1 MEDKIEEVL
10 KQYPVRVKTKRRMRG
25 AILLETEEGIRMIR
39 SYAGSRSRLYFEEQV
54 KQCLCDRGY
63 SLVDTVVENL
73 DGELLTRDGA
83 GGRWIMKQW
92 YLGRECDI
100 RDSREVRQAS
110 AHLAK
115 LHEKMLLSEEQ
126 LSGLGSCEKEA
137 GEGTENKEMHL
148 VTVSEEEDEERGAL
162 ARTQGS
168 DLFERHNREL
178 KRIHSYIRKKRRK
191 NEMEICLLNSFHHFY
206 EQGCEAQR
214 MCEENG
220 DFEHLL
226 RKAKEYREVVHGSYN
241 YHNIIFQGRQIVTTN
256 FERAEIG
263 IQILDLYDFIR
274 KVMEKNGWKQEL
286 GLRMVDAYQ
295 QIRRMDLREKR
306 LLYTML
312 LYPEKYW
319 KQCNFY
325 YNGKKSWMSAKNYE
339 KLQRIQAQEAE
350 RIKFLDAIKRLLF

>member
-10 KQYPVRVKTKRRMRG
+10 KQYPVRVKTRKRMRG
-25 AILLETEEGIRMIR
+25 AILLETEEGIRIIR
-39 SYAGSRSRLYFEEQV
+39 SYAGSRSRLHFEEQV

-92 YLGRECDI
+92 YLGRECDM
-100 RDSREVRQAS
+100 RDSREIRQAS

-115 LHEKMLLSEEQ
+115 LHEKMLLSGEQ
-126 LSGLGSCEKEA
+126 LSELGVCE
-137 GEGTENKEMHL
+137 T
-148 VTVSEEEDEERGAL
+148 EEDSEGAENLSAL
-162 ARTQGS
+162 AANRAEIVENCQGKEN

-206 EQGCEAQR
+206 EQGCEAQG

-220 DFEHLL
+220 DFGYLLKKAREHG
-226 RKAKEYREVVHGSYN
+226 EVVHGSYN

-295 QIRRMDLREKR
+295 QIRGMDLREKR